1 MQIPDAMRSLMAGFH
16 QDVFLIEPT
25 LDGAT
30 RHAASR
36 STHAQLVESKQFLT
50 SLLDGSHDQAEIREV
65 WDELPR
71 DIRIEDDQQ
80 MIAFLKH
87 LRDWLPRS

>member
-16 QDVFLIEPT
+16 QDVFLIDPT

-36 STHAQLVESKQFLT
+36 STLAQLIEAKRFLT
-50 SLLDGSHDQAEIREV
+50 SLLDGSYDPAQIRAV

-71 DIRIEDDQQ
+71 EIRIEDDQQ